1 MILGISG
8 SPRPNGITAHAVKK
22 VLADCDDATEYISL
36 AGKHIGGCI
45 SCLACTKDNIC
56 AVNDDFPAIAEK
68 MVQADAIIFGIPNY
82 YDLPN
87 GLSHCLLERCFCFR
101 HQSAFLL
108 EDKPAVILSTGY
120 ASDEENSQVLK
131 VVENF
136 IIKNNMK
143 TVSKFWSV
151 HTHSVIH
158 VNTARPALME
168 TSSKTTELSTRLPLR
183 CCQRNL
189 LNSLMQL
196 QSVRMQP
203 GFSMKYYRNFHSN
216 HLINHRM
223 SSLMREAVP
232 VLGD

>member
-8 SPRPNGITAHAVKK
+8 SPRPNGVTAHAVKK
-22 VLADCDDATEYISL
+22 VLADCEGATEYISL

-56 AVNDDFPAIAEK
+56 AVKDDFPAIAEK
-68 MVQADAIIFGIPNY
+68 MVQAEAIIFGIPNY

-108 EDKPAVILSTGY
+108 QDKPAVILSTGY

-136 IIKNNMK
+136 IVKNNMK
-143 TVSKFWSV
+143 TVAKFLIGAYSQCYSCKYGRTCV
-151 HTHSVIH
+151 DGNIFKDNGMVDEVTPEML
-158 VNTARPALME
+158 PAKFDAQPQAIAKCE
-168 TSSKTTELSTRLPLR
+168 NASR
-183 CCQRNL
+183 L
-189 LNSLMQL
+189 LNEMLS
-196 QSVRMQP
+196 
-203 GFSMKYYRNFHSN
+203 
-216 HLINHRM
+216 
-223 SSLMREAVP
+223 
-232 VLGD
+232 

>member
-68 MVQADAIIFGIPNY
+68 MVQADAIILGIPNY

-143 TVSKFWSV
+143 TVSKFLVGAYSQCYSCKYGQTCV
-151 HTHSVIH
+151 DGNIVKNNGIVDEVTPEMLPAKFAEQPDAIAKCE
-158 VNTARPALME
+158 NAARILNE
-168 TSSKTTELSTRLPLR
+168 VLS
-183 CCQRNL
+183 
-189 LNSLMQL
+189 
-196 QSVRMQP
+196 
-203 GFSMKYYRNFHSN
+203 
-216 HLINHRM
+216 
-223 SSLMREAVP
+223 
-232 VLGD
+232 